1 VPDEEYI
8 GTHRK
13 PDEPETMQT
22 GPDAEPSQEAH
33 PSEPL
38 ATSSEPDAEPE
49 SQPHAEPDAE
59 PSQEAH
65 PPEPLATSSEPQSE
79 PESKPDTEPDSDE
92 ESEPES
98 EEEQAAPSEPLP
110 APAQPVMVP
119 GQYDYLKR
127 WRFVL
132 VMIGVWILALP
143 IGLGLYYWWYH
154 SIDKTP
160 AVFVVMVYVVVCTV
174 CGLLTAMVDHKPLVS
189 AVAIALLSAPFW
201 SVAAAAV
208 LHGVYFCEHA
218 SRCLVGLIPY

>member
-1 VPDEEYI
+1 VPDEEYV

-22 GPDAEPSQEAH
+22 GPDAEPSRQAH

-38 ATSSEPDAEPE
+38 ATSSDPESDPESEPDSDPESEPDSDKESHPESEPE
-49 SQPHAEPDAE
+49 SQPEAEPE
-59 PSQEAH
+59 
-65 PPEPLATSSEPQSE
+65 
-79 PESKPDTEPDSDE
+79 PDTEPDSDE
-92 ESEPES
+92 EPES
-98 EEEQAAPSEPLP
+98 EEEPTAPSEPLP
-110 APAQPVMVP
+110 ALAEPVPVP

-132 VMIGVWILALP
+132 VMIGVWILAAP

-201 SVAAAAV
+201 SVAGAAV